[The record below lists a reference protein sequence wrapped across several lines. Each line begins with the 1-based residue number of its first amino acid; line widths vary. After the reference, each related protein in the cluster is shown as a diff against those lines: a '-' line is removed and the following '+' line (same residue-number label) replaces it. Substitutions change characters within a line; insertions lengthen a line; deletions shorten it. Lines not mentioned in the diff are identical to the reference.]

1 MANKLKHMEP
11 TDESDGFVN
20 ITPDPNGPA
29 QNGHTSEE
37 SNVSSASPRRPATRS
52 QTNTT
57 GVTTR
62 GGREDAH
69 VDANQGESSSSK
81 RTLDDMEADDA
92 EDEYVEKHPVAFNAG
107 PFSRPP
113 ERPAP
118 SQYTFLETYTSASQ
132 SERRGPRTRTAPPV
146 PVPNLTKKSRGRRV
160 PTKVAGEKEGVQEEK
175 LPKERV
181 QKGRV
186 YVCKVEDCGK
196 CFSRGEH
203 LKRHIRS
210 IHTHEK
216 PFKCSHPSCDKF
228 FNRHDNLL
236 QHQKVHKDY
245 SSPQNMN
252 DSYGPLQRIQQGPHY
267 NSDHA
272 PPTENIIVPQPYAI
286 FSSYH
291 HGPLSGSIGFGTNMA
306 VSSLRTEL
314 SPSQVE
320 PPPLPPSLG
329 DGPPSQSHYRT
340 TYEQGPPPQM
350 NTQLPQQGQSQPPNG
365 QDMGEGSEYLF
376 R

>member
-1 MANKLKHMEP
+1 MKNGRASE
-11 TDESDGFVN
+11 E
-20 ITPDPNGPA
+20 PNGSP
-29 QNGHTSEE
+29 T
-37 SNVSSASPRRPATRS
+37 SPRRPATRS
-52 QTNTT
+52 QTTAAAST
-57 GVTTR
+57 VTH
-62 GGREDAH
+62 GSGQDARS
-69 VDANQGESSSSK
+69 DTEQGEPSSSK
-81 RTLDDMEADDA
+81 RTLDDIEADEADDESHKA
-92 EDEYVEKHPVAFNAG
+92 PSVEFNPEAFSN
-107 PFSRPP
+107 PP

-132 SERRGPRTRTAPPV
+132 SERRGPRTRTAPPI

-160 PTKVAGEKEGVQEEK
+160 PTNVAGESEDTPKEAPLKEGVQ
-175 LPKERV
+175 
-181 QKGRV
+181 KGSRV

-216 PFKCSHPSCDKF
+216 RECRNMALMRLQALTFVYPVAFKCSHPSCDKF

-245 SSPQNMN
+245 SSPHNSN

-267 NSDHA
+267 NSDNA

-291 HGPLSGSIGFGTNMA
+291 HGPSSGSAGFATNMA

-320 PPPLPPSLG
+320 PPPSA
-329 DGPPSQSHYRT
+329 SHT
-340 TYEQGPPPQM
+340 DGPPPQSHYPRATYEHGPPMQM
-350 NTQLPQQGQSQPPNG
+350 NTQMPQSAQSQSPNG
-365 QDMGEGSEYLF
+365 QGMADVSEFLF